1 MAPRHRLDRCLQL
14 RFRHSPVGSATL
26 CPRCLGTV
34 LLGGAEARSRDT
46 ARDPRARAP
55 LGGGRRAGRAPLPE
69 FADRG
74 CTRARD
80 GCARLA
86 PGLRGRACSHP
97 ARVCLATRP
106 LPPTRSPPSP
116 RRVRLTA
123 PPPKSFVGG
132 VGASYRA
139 SRPDLRART
148 GDAERPREK
157 KEREREV
164 VFVRFCLSHVGA
176 MSDVQL
182 RKGQILVQ
190 RTPMKKTST
199 YHKVRCY
206 LGQNNYLQ
214 IACNYRLM
222 TLLLIPTY
230 NHTYK

>member
-1 MAPRHRLDRCLQL
+1 M
-14 RFRHSPVGSATL
+14 
-26 CPRCLGTV
+26 

-139 SRPDLRART
+139 SRPDLRARK
-148 GDAERPREK
+148 GDAERTREK
-157 KEREREV
+157 KERERGC
-164 VFVRFCLSHVGA
+164 FRPFLSCFRTDDRISHVGA

-214 IACNYRLM
+214 IAYNYRLM